1 MGIYLSHDSAIRYWL
16 TKTGDECLPESAD
29 VHTLAFA
36 SGRVGEIKEA
46 RLPIDYSRERPLHVL
61 VPNRESAHSAVA
73 VVPHV
78 WSGPLPG
85 GSFCALSG
93 QNCVSSP
100 EFALV
105 QMARGRSLPEVMRLA
120 LCLCGRFSIS
130 DSGRDYVGSRPP
142 LASPESIA
150 RFLKGVPGG
159 HGTAVVREALR
170 YLVPDAASPAEV
182 LLVAAF
188 VLPPRLGGWDMPP
201 VSVNQR
207 IDVDSWL
214 RPVAGASYFVGDIYI
229 PSVRGDVEFDS
240 YEYHTGRYRLD
251 HTQARRN
258 VLEVMHV
265 KTMSATWGQIN
276 TFERFETF
284 IRMIKVRF
292 GIPERSFT
300 YEEREAQIELYELLT
315 DPAVPLF

>member
-1 MGIYLSHDSAIRYWL
+1 MGIYLSHDSAVRYWL
-16 TKTGDECLPESAD
+16 TKTGDECVPESAD
-29 VHTLAFA
+29 VRTLARA
-36 SGRVGEIKEA
+36 SGRVRDVKEA
-46 RLPIDYSRERPLHVL
+46 CLPIDYSRTRPLHVL
-61 VPNRESAHSAVA
+61 VPNRESAHASAA

-100 EFALV
+100 EFSLV

-120 LCLCGRFSIS
+120 LYLCGRFSIS
-130 DSGRDYVGSRPP
+130 DAGHGYVGSRLP
-142 LASPESIA
+142 LTSPESIA
-150 RFLKGVPGG
+150 RFLEGVPRG
-159 HGTAVVREALR
+159 HGTAAVREVLR

-182 LLVAAF
+182 LLVSAF
-188 VLPPRLGGWDMPP
+188 VLPPRLGGWCMPP
-201 VSVNQR
+201 ISVNQR
-207 IDVDSWL
+207 IDVDPWL
-214 RPVAGASYFVGDIYI
+214 RPVAGADYFVGDIYI

-284 IRMIKVRF
+284 IRMVKVRF

-300 YEEREAQIELYELLT
+300 HEEREAQIRLYELLADLSAT
-315 DPAVPLF
+315 LF